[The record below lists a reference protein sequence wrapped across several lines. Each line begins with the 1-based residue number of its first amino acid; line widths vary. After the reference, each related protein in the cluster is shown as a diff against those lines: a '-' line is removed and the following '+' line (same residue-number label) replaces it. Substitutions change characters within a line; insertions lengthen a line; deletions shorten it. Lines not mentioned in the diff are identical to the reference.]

1 MANLILHSVVTFH
14 RKGKLTCSQSDLGAT
29 KAPAL
34 CLEANDRD
42 SIDSLCHELDLIVQ
56 LALLDLEAWPR
67 HMPVTLFLGLLLYLV
82 VAIRYPKIFFFFSVC
97 VWRKEVKFQ
106 RKMLIV

>member
-42 SIDSLCHELDLIVQ
+42 SVDSLCHELDLIVQ
-56 LALLDLEAWPR
+56 LALLNLEAWPQ

-82 VAIRYPKIFFFFSVC
+82 VAIRYPKIFFFFLSAC
-97 VWRKEVKFQ
+97 GERRSNFRGKC
-106 RKMLIV
+106 